1 MWRSG
6 GLKCEMRYY
15 CEQPA
20 AQTTN
25 CHLIF
30 SLSNISYLRTV
41 VHWASW
47 NCSTMVSRAGSMYQM
62 LAKIKEMMERL
73 AMLQTTPISTS
84 SNQAVRF
91 DHCLAQNSLQPRL
104 WSRRRGELELT
115 RLLFLFQWTQQFS
128 AGHYSAGTAKML
140 WRYELSSLTWPLQT
154 IFYFQQSLSG
164 QSGQDKY
171 NDLWFIGNLN
181 LTIILSQILWR
192 TGLAGWWWC
201 NYWYWL
207 LCLLQN
213 ECLFQTVLHGKS
225 PWKDFQYDHNYF
237 SSNVYTKL
245 RYLFVD

>member
-1 MWRSG
+1 MRTITNFTAAKVCKKHRKTNYKFCKDQELVMWRSG

-62 LAKIKEMMERL
+62 LAKMKEMMERL

-104 WSRRRGELELT
+104 
-115 RLLFLFQWTQQFS
+115 
-128 AGHYSAGTAKML
+128 
-140 WRYELSSLTWPLQT
+140 
-154 IFYFQQSLSG
+154 
-164 QSGQDKY
+164 
-171 NDLWFIGNLN
+171 
-181 LTIILSQILWR
+181 
-192 TGLAGWWWC
+192 
-201 NYWYWL
+201 
-207 LCLLQN
+207 
-213 ECLFQTVLHGKS
+213 
-225 PWKDFQYDHNYF
+225 
-237 SSNVYTKL
+237 
-245 RYLFVD
+245 